1 MTPVE
6 SNGRTSSTLRI
17 LLQAIY
23 ITVIFDL
30 AVVVAGVIV
39 HAAGPFRAAQLT
51 RWLVTAVIVA
61 GGAIGLRAFSKRPFS
76 AIALAAGALVGAVI
90 AHFGWLVISAV
101 LSVTGHFNYLMFG
114 ALLGKA
120 GRHGGIHLLD
130 LLLLASVWNGGVLLG
145 AFGGLCLTAADSS
158 RLRRKTRKVTLW
170 TAAVVLG
177 SALALCGGLW
187 YLALS
192 RESAVNG
199 RWARA
204 DMPIAG
210 YLEGLPRTKQNPV
223 ADRLVAS
230 AARLGIPPRSSRSV
244 KDREADAVAKAR
256 WEKAGRQLRLYV
268 ETQLQ
273 RPGPGCAAPGEV
285 TAAYLR
291 GAQGAIAELRGLML
305 KQTPVWSFQVQDG
318 RVALNLDLFMQLNLM
333 RILVADALNAHAE
346 GRDGVALADVNA
358 AWRLSEPM
366 ASRPELI
373 SQLMLAHMRE
383 MDMAAL
389 RKLGRAPSLWQ
400 DRLATWDPRQ
410 GLVSA
415 FRAEAAS
422 SELLPRS
429 IKTFSFA
436 GLLSGGIKGIDDGL
450 VYAFSEPYY
459 RLSMVDEAGRLLSA
473 IEDEQKLGECPSPEK
488 LDALAKRVAGSF
500 PWWNSLGKMSF
511 PNTASFRVRIEEA
524 AIQKELTAKV
534 LQLKASRAAY
544 HAWPKDV
551 PGIEKSFCPHEH
563 WNYVLLPG
571 GGMSL
576 TFSGTDPLKAMGS
589 WRRSYPLEYREPPK

>member
-346 GRDGVALADVNA
+346 GRDGLALADLDA
-358 AWRLSEPM
+358 AWRLSDCLS
-366 ASRPELI
+366 SRPELF
-373 SQLMLAHMRE
+373 SQTLLVSMRN
-383 MDMAAL
+383 MDLAAL
-389 RKLGRAPSLWQ
+389 RKLDGAPPLWQ
-400 DRLATWDPRQ
+400 ERLEDWHPRK
-410 GLVSA
+410 GPVSA
-415 FRAEAAS
+415 LRAEAAS
-422 SELLPRS
+422 WELVPRLIARHS
-429 IKTFSFA
+429 SG
-436 GLLSGGIKGIDDGL
+436 GLLTGGLGTIDDRLGS
-450 VYAFSEPYY
+450 AFSEPYT
-459 RLSMVDEAGRLLSA
+459 RLCMADAAGRLLSL
-473 IEDEQKLGECPSPEK
+473 IEEEQRIGGCSSPQQV
-488 LDALAKRVAGSF
+488 DALGKRVKDSF
-500 PWWNSLGKMSF
+500 PWWNDPGRMSF
-511 PNTASFRVRIEEA
+511 VAPNWLLIKEA
-524 AIQKELTAKV
+524 ALQKELTAKV
-534 LQLKASRAAY
+534 LQLKAARASD
-544 HAWPKDV
+544 HGWPKDV
-551 PGIEKSFCPHEH
+551 PGIEKSFCPQQH

-576 TFSGTDPLKAMGS
+576 TFSGEDPLKAMGS